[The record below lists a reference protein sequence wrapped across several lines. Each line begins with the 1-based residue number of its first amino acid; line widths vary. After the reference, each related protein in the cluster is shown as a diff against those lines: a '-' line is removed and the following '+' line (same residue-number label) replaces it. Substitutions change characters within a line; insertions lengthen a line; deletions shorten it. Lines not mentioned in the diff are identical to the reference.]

1 MVDMFMLLF
10 FGHTE
15 FEFRIN
21 YRIYYKYCYTRN
33 ELSLLKIINS
43 MVGVGNKTTSRNVFE
58 EFDDVQLFHFK
69 AEFKLRIEDEV
80 IGLYTPLQKPYR
92 EINNVCV

>member
-1 MVDMFMLLF
+1 
-10 FGHTE
+10 
-15 FEFRIN
+15 
-21 YRIYYKYCYTRN
+21 
-33 ELSLLKIINS
+33 